1 MIANLELDPEIT
13 PQFEKHLPPT
23 TSNLSLNQAFV
34 ESKL

>member
-13 PQFEKHLPPT
+13 PQFEKHLHPQP
-23 TSNLSLNQAFV
+23 SNLGLNQAFV